1 MGKSAESIQSFVEW
15 PYSSRFDRCQIIC
28 HLPSPGYFSTRLTGE
43 VQKCPPKIFV
53 ASSTVNGQDIRPAEV
68 SSRISLSMI
77 SGYSVADR
85 RFRGRKVDVNG
96 GGLPISE
103 PSWMS
108 CTRLG
113 KEFVKLQMSS
123 AVFQPSARY
132 GVMCMYKVSPN
143 SGACAAARRMA
154 TIAT

>member
-1 MGKSAESIQSFVEW
+1 MGKSTESIQSFVEW
-15 PYSSRFDRCQIIC
+15 PCLSHFNRCRIIC
-28 HLPSPGYFSTRLTGE
+28 HLPSPGYFSTRPMGE
-43 VQKCPPKIFV
+43 VRKCLPKIFV
-53 ASSTVNGQDIRPAEV
+53 ASSTVNGPDIRPAKV

-77 SGYSVADR
+77 SGYSVADG

-96 GGLPISE
+96 GGLPIGE

-123 AVFQPSARY
+123 TVFQPSTRY
-132 GVMCMYKVSPN
+132 RVVCMYKVSPS
-143 SGACAAARRMA
+143 SGACAAAHRMA
-154 TIAT
+154 TVAT

>member
-1 MGKSAESIQSFVEW
+1 MLFRS
-15 PYSSRFDRCQIIC
+15 
-28 HLPSPGYFSTRLTGE
+28 
-43 VQKCPPKIFV
+43 
-53 ASSTVNGQDIRPAEV
+53 EV

-96 GGLPISE
+96 GGSPIGE

-113 KEFVKLQMSS
+113 KEFVKLQKSS

-132 GVMCMYKVSPN
+132 GVVCMYKVSPS
-143 SGACAAARRMA
+143 SGVCAAARHVVTVA
-154 TIAT
+154 T